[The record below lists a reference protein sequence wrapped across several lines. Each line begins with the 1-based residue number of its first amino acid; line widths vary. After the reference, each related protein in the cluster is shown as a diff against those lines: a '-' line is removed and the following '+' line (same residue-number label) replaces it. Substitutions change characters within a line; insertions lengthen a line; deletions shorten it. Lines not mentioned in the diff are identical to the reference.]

1 MKPIE
6 GAWLAI
12 KRNLITQAAYLVTF
26 NNQQAIQRQLGTHHS
41 YFPHPVR
48 PADPCV
54 LNQPRVPP
62 TKRKANTNYINY
74 WFFQKVGYITISFP
88 IKPPAAPIPCWP
100 SKFSPPI
107 GNFEFADPKGISNKQ
122 HGNKSRTQTALNYV
136 LDIIDTLLL
145 QPVNCR
151 LSTKNQSLVQKVQIH
166 YILNTLCVTS
176 TL

>member
-74 WFFQKVGYITISFP
+74 WFSKKWDTLPFRCPSSLLQLPFP
-88 IKPPAAPIPCWP
+88 
-100 SKFSPPI
+100 
-107 GNFEFADPKGISNKQ
+107 ADPQSSVHPLGTSSLLIQRAYLTNSMETSQ
-122 HGNKSRTQTALNYV
+122 EHRRHLIRTWHHRHTPTAA
-136 LDIIDTLLL
+136 
-145 QPVNCR
+145 C
-151 LSTKNQSLVQKVQIH
+151 
-166 YILNTLCVTS
+166 
-176 TL
+176 